1 MALITITSCQQ
12 ETPRQMDWQG
22 HRGARGLAPENTIP
36 GFLKALEYPEIT
48 TLELDLAVSSDG
60 HLVVSHEPWFSHE
73 FTTKP
78 DGLPLSADEAEQ
90 HLLYR
95 MTLKDIQ
102 QYDVGKRPNARFPDQ
117 VPIPACKPSLKAVLD
132 SVRAAYPDR
141 FSAIRWNAEIKSR
154 PEWDGERTPPV
165 ADFAA
170 KVVQF
175 IEENNLGQR
184 MTVQSFDVRA
194 LQAVR
199 RLDPAIRLALLIE
212 HEGPF
217 EDNLDS
223 LGFVPNVYSPN
234 YNLVTSW
241 LVEQCRE
248 KGMQVIPWTL
258 NETETMEMYTGL
270 GVDGIITDYPDRIPK
285 RKKQ

>member
-1 MALITITSCQQ
+1 MAASCQQ
-12 ETPRQMDWQG
+12 EAPRNLDWQG

-36 GFLKALEYPEIT
+36 GFIKALEYPEIT

-73 FTTKP
+73 FTTMP
-78 DGLPLSADEAEQ
+78 DGQPLSADEAEA

-102 QYDVGKRPNARFPDQ
+102 RFDVGLRANARFPGQ
-117 VPIPACKPSLKAVLD
+117 AALPACKPSLKAVVD

-141 FSAIRWNAEIKSR
+141 FSAIKWNAEIKSR

-170 KVVQF
+170 MVVQF
-175 IEENNLGQR
+175 VQDNGLRQR

-199 RLDPAIRLALLIE
+199 RLDPTIRLALLIE
-212 HEGPF
+212 HEGPL
-217 EDNLDS
+217 EDNLEL
-223 LGFVPNVYSPN
+223 LGFNPDVYSPN

-241 LVEQCRE
+241 LVEQCHE
-248 KGMQVIPWTL
+248 KGMQVIPWTI
-258 NETETMEMYTGL
+258 NESDAMEMYTGL